1 MKTIGLV
8 GGTSW
13 VSSAD
18 YYKSINEQVNQ
29 QLGGF
34 NFAQCILYSF
44 NFADIKTLTDRQD
57 WATILKLVTEV
68 CQNLTNAGAEGIIL
82 CANTM
87 HLIAEELAK
96 QLTIPIIHIAEATA
110 EVIEQQG
117 LKKVG
122 LLGTKFTMERD
133 FFKKKLLDRKI
144 ETIIPLESDREFMHT
159 TIFEELGKDIFLE
172 STKLRYLNIIGALVS
187 QGAEGIVL
195 GCTEIPLLIK
205 QTDCATPLFDTLNIH
220 VKAAVRYSLNL

>member
-8 GGTSW
+8 GGISW

-18 YYKSINEQVNQ
+18 YYKLLNEQVNQ
-29 QLGGF
+29 QLGGL

-44 NFADIKTLTDRQD
+44 NFADIKELTDNQD
-57 WATILKLVTEV
+57 WAAILKLVANV
-68 CQNLTNAGAEGIIL
+68 CQHLTAAGAECIIL

-110 EVIEQQG
+110 EAIQQQG
-117 LKKVG
+117 LQRVG

-133 FFKKKLLDRKI
+133 FFKQKLLNRDI
-144 ETIIPLESDREFMHT
+144 QTVIPADSDREFIHT
-159 TIFEELGKDIFLE
+159 TIFEELGKGKFLE
-172 STKLRYLNIIGALVS
+172 STKLRYLDIIEKLVA
-187 QGAEGIVL
+187 QGAEGIIL

-205 QTDCATPLFDTLNIH
+205 PTDCAIPLFDTLNLH
-220 VKAAVRYSLNL
+220 VKAAVKYSLNR